1 MTFKN
6 LREDDKLTYFLSE
19 RLDADTAPALEEEL
33 ESLPDD
39 IKTLVFDLDDLTY
52 IASSGLRAF
61 LTAQKI
67 MNSRE
72 GSMKLI
78 NVADNIALV
87 LKATG
92 FNMVIQIE

>member
-1 MTFKN
+1 MSFKN
-6 LREDDKLTYFLSE
+6 RREEDTLIYYLSE

-33 ESLPDD
+33 EMLPED
-39 IKTLVFDLDDLTY
+39 IKTLIFDLEDLTY
-52 IASSGLRAF
+52 ISSSGLRAF

-72 GSMKLI
+72 GSMTLRNI
-78 NVADNIALV
+78 ADNIALV

-92 FNMVIQIE
+92 FNMVMQIE

>member
-1 MTFKN
+1 MSFKN
-6 LREDDKLTYFLSE
+6 LKEDDTLTYFLSE

-33 ESLPDD
+33 ESLPED
-39 IKTLVFDLDDLTY
+39 IKTLVFDLEDLTY
-52 IASSGLRAF
+52 ISSSGLRAF

-72 GSMKLI
+72 GSMSLKNI
-78 NVADNIALV
+78 ADNIALV

-92 FNMVIQIE
+92 FNMVMQME

>member
-19 RLDADTAPALEEEL
+19 RLDADTAPALEDEL

-87 LKATG
+87 LRATG

>member
-1 MTFKN
+1 MSFNN
-6 LREDDKLTYFLSE
+6 LREYDTLTYFLAD

-33 ESLPDD
+33 ESLSED
-39 IKTLVFDLDDLTY
+39 IKTLVFDLEDLTY
-52 IASSGLRAF
+52 ISSSGLRAF

-72 GSMKLI
+72 GSMSLRNI
-78 NVADNIALV
+78 ADNIAMV

-92 FNMVIQIE
+92 FNMVMQME